1 METIAQRKLL
11 SALCH
16 GAIFF
21 SSLFISV
28 GIPIVILFVTDDPVV
43 KQNARESLNLHIN
56 LYIAAFVFVL
66 LCFVIIGF
74 PLLAILAIFSLVMPI
89 IAIVK
94 VLENENIPYRYP
106 FIFHFF

>member
-28 GIPIVILFVTDDPVV
+28 GIPIVILFVTDDSVV

-56 LYIAAFVFVL
+56 LYIAAFVFGLLSFVL
-66 LCFVIIGF
+66 IGI
-74 PLLAILAIFSLVMPI
+74 PLLILLGIFSLIVPI

-94 VLENENIPYRYP
+94 VIENENIPYRYP